1 MKKEFLIRAGE
12 VLCVLLLGLFI
23 FFITGNDSISDKTVK
38 QVEKDVV
45 KVFDVKKLQEID
57 KKQFKKQL
65 KLDPDSFDGY
75 CYYASDSVMDVR
87 EVLIIK
93 LKDTAQAEDVMAALS
108 SRVTQKNT
116 LFENYAPKESDLLKN
131 HVLVSKSGFVYFA
144 VGKNAAKA
152 LEAFKS
158 SL

>member
-1 MKKEFLIRAGE
+1 MKKNYLFRIGE
-12 VLCVLLLGLFI
+12 VCCVLLLAVFI
-23 FFITGNDSISDKTVK
+23 FFITASDSISDKTVK
-38 QVEKDVV
+38 QVEKPVV
-45 KVFDVKKLQEID
+45 KVSDVKNLQKID

-87 EVLIIK
+87 EVIIIK
-93 LKDTAQAEDVMAALS
+93 LKDTAQAQQVEAALS
-108 SRVTQKNT
+108 SRVKEKHT

-131 HVLVSKSGFVYFA
+131 HILESKSGFVYFA
-144 VGKNAAKA
+144 VGETAQEG

>member
-1 MKKEFLIRAGE
+1 MKKDYLLKAGE
-12 VLCVLLLGLFI
+12 ICCVILLALFI
-23 FFITGNDSISDKTVK
+23 VFISKTDSISDKTVK
-38 QVEKDVV
+38 QVEKSVI
-45 KVFDVKKLQEID
+45 KVSDVKNLQKID

-87 EVLIIK
+87 EVIIIK
-93 LKDTAQAEDVMAALS
+93 LKDTAQTEQVEAALS
-108 SRVTQKNT
+108 SRVKEKNT

-144 VGKNAAKA
+144 VGKTAAKG